1 MPPSS
6 FLQLCEMRPGQE
18 AVVLRVRDEN
28 PEMLRYLSELGIIPN
43 ADLKIVEYSPL
54 DDNLSLQVSGS
65 AKRIVL
71 GPRITSE
78 IYVKV
83 NPT

>member
-1 MPPSS
+1 
-6 FLQLCEMRPGQE
+6 MRPGQE

-43 ADLKIVEYSPL
+43 TDLKIVEYSPL
-54 DDNLSLQVSGS
+54 DDNISLHVSGGK
-65 AKRIVL
+65 KRVVL

-83 NPT
+83 NPA